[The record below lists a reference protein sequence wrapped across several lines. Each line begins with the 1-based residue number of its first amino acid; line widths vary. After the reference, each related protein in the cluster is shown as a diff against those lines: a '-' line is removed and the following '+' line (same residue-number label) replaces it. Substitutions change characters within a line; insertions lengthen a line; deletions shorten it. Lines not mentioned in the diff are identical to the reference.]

1 MWPKIVDD
9 MFGCCEGYRLI
20 DVVHINGKEIVIGK
34 NGNFPK
40 PFATFERE
48 DDTAPYEKGR
58 YFAKQRDAVADL
70 CKRAEK
76 EILNEKSQE
85 QQPSKKK
92 NRDYER

>member
-1 MWPKIVDD
+1 MWSKIVDD

-20 DVVHINGKEIVIGK
+20 DVVHVNDKEIVIGK
-34 NGNFPK
+34 NGHLPK

-48 DDTAPYEKGR
+48 DDTAPFQKGR

-70 CKRAEK
+70 CKRAER

-85 QQPSKKK
+85 QQSKKK